1 MAFFMKR
8 ISTHVLDMNRGKPA
22 QHVPVRLERQLQSGE
37 WALITASHTDA
48 DGRCAQLLLDTTVLE
63 SGNYKLAFD
72 TANYQSDNHVETLF
86 PVIEITF
93 RVRDGESQFHLPLL
107 LSPHGY
113 TTYRGS

>member
-1 MAFFMKR
+1 
-8 ISTHVLDMNRGKPA
+8 
-22 QHVPVRLERQLQSGE
+22 
-37 WALITASHTDA
+37 
-48 DGRCAQLLLDTTVLE
+48 VLE

-72 TANYQSDNHVETLF
+72 TSGYQSDNHVETLF